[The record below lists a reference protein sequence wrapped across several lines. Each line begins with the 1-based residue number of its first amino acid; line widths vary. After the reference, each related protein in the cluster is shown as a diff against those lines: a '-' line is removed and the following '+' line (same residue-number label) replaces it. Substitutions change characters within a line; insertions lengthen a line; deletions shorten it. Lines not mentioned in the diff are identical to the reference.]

1 MYNGNR
7 PSNEIAAQNDTFRK
21 SVLRGQRDDGKAI
34 MTRGVAA
41 LPGLTRTF
49 IFSRILNYIH
59 WDIGTD
65 PHGEHDFGVIQIPGV
80 PKIYW
85 KIDYYEDSNMEYG
98 TEEKS
103 NCYRV
108 LVIMLASE
116 Y

>member
-1 MYNGNR
+1 MYV
-7 PSNEIAAQNDTFRK
+7 NEIAAQNDTFRK
-21 SVLRGQRDDGKAI
+21 SVLRGRRDDGKAI
-34 MTRGVAA
+34 MTQSVAA
-41 LPGLTRTF
+41 LSGNTKAF
-49 IFSRILNYIH
+49 IFSRVINYIN
-59 WDIGTD
+59 WDTGND

-85 KIDYYEDSNMEYG
+85 KIDYYENSKMEYG
-98 TEEKS
+98 TEDKR